1 MEKVDLTDRQC
12 TATSK
17 HSKKRCCRSAI
28 RGGTVCVVHGGKAP
42 QVQRS
47 AAERLRAMVDPSL
60 TVFEQRLRDRK
71 QPAMQIQVARDVLD
85 RTGYSAKTQLE
96 LTGAEGGPV
105 KFDLSGFNDDELAVF
120 TGLIQRAVVS
130 R

>member
-1 MEKVDLTDRQC
+1 
-12 TATSK
+12 
-17 HSKKRCCRSAI
+17 
-28 RGGTVCVVHGGKAP
+28 VHGGKAP